1 MADPHSPHLR
11 LWLTHRCPGD
21 RRFGLA
27 YSRLVT
33 EHRLTRQ
40 DARRV
45 AVRAQ
50 LLTHQ
55 RPTSVPEVMRH
66 LMVLQDDPVN
76 VIAPNAHLVL
86 WSRLG
91 SAYDRRELADAV
103 ATGRVVELDMM
114 LRPAE
119 DLALL
124 RAGMAAWPVGF
135 GQPRDW
141 HQDLRNWVEAND
153 DTRRD
158 ILEKLYDEGPVTARA
173 LPDTTLVP
181 WRSSGWN
188 DDRNVRKLLD
198 VLVGRG
204 EVAVAG
210 KEGRDRLWD
219 LAERVYPDDPVPPL
233 DQARRLLHQRRL
245 RALGIARARASLAP
259 GEPHDVGEAGE
270 PAVVDGVRGRW
281 RVDPA
286 YLDAGPFEGRVA
298 LLSPIDRL
306 VIDRKRMAE
315 LFGFDYQL
323 EMFKP
328 AAQRRFGY
336 WALPILAGD
345 RLIGKLDAAADRE
358 RGVLRV
364 AAIHEDEPFSR
375 RLAGAVRAEIENL
388 AGWLDLEPE
397 LPG

>member
-1 MADPHSPHLR
+1 VPDVP
-11 LWLTHRCPGD
+11 
-21 RRFGLA
+21 
-27 YSRLVT
+27 
-33 EHRLTRQ
+33 EHRLSRQ

-45 AVRAQ
+45 ALRAQ
-50 LLTHQ
+50 LLTAE
-55 RPTSVPEVMRH
+55 RPTSMEQVLHR
-66 LMVLQDDPVN
+66 LTLLQDDPCTAV
-76 VIAPNAHLVL
+76 APSAHLVL

-91 SAYDRRELADAV
+91 STYDRRELDDAV
-103 ATGRVVELDMM
+103 ATGRVVELHQM

-119 DLALL
+119 DLALH
-124 RAGMAAWPVGF
+124 RAGMAHWPEVF
-135 GQPRDW
+135 DEHREVHDS
-141 HQDLRNWVEAND
+141 LARWVAAND

-158 ILEKLYDEGPVTARA
+158 ILEKLYDEGPLPSRA

-188 DDRNVRKLLD
+188 GDRNVRMLLEN
-198 VLVGRG
+198 LVGRG

-210 KEGRDRLWD
+210 KEGRDKLWD

-233 DQARRLLHQRRL
+233 EEARRVLAERRL
-245 RALGIARARASLAP
+245 AGLGIARGKAAVVP
-259 GEPHDVGEAGE
+259 GEPTSVGEAGE
-270 PAVVDGVRGRW
+270 DAVVEGVRGRW

-286 YLDAGPFEGRVA
+286 YLEDLDSFEGRVA

-315 LFGFDYQL
+315 LFDFDYQL

-336 WALPILAGD
+336 WAMPVLVGD
-345 RLIGKLDAAADRE
+345 RLLGKVDATAERD

-364 AAIHEDEPFSR
+364 DAIHEDEPFDAATR
-375 RLAGAVRAEIENL
+375 AAVRAEVESL

-397 LPG
+397 LP